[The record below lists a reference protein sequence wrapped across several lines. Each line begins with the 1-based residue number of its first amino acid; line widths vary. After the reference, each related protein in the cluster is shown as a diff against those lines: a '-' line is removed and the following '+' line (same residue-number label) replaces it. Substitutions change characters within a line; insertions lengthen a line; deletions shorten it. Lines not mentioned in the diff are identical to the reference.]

1 MRLLSAI
8 DIEPLDRRRYWR
20 RRAYRSSRY
29 GLIGGLV
36 VSGIELGWSMPNEP
50 RWPVVER
57 LFIDPPLYKKH
68 IYYNTID
75 ENLGINQGKYLAFAM
90 ILTRQRPKAGVS

>member
-1 MRLLSAI
+1 
-8 DIEPLDRRRYWR
+8 
-20 RRAYRSSRY
+20 
-29 GLIGGLV
+29 
-36 VSGIELGWSMPNEP
+36 
-50 RWPVVER
+50 VVER
-57 LFIDPPLYKKH
+57 LFIDPPLYKKP